1 MKTHFSGPV
10 DSKAG
15 YEIGG
20 VPVSIV
26 RGVVT
31 LDGSNPTPVTTG
43 LTTIYAACA
52 SIKRTTAADD
62 PLTVTVDYTGGT
74 LNIYA
79 WKPTAGT
86 PNVFPLIDSTNN
98 TAVISWIAVG
108 AK

>member
-52 SIKRTTAADD
+52 SIKQDAAPND
-62 PLTVTVDYTGGT
+62 PCTVTVDYTGGT

-79 WKPTAGT
+79 WKLAEGT
-86 PNVFPLIDSTNN
+86 PNTLEASTNN